1 MFDKKKKG
9 YITMDDFV
17 SFAEAG
23 QAVDDEDAGHFVEDV
38 SVPYSEYFLCS
49 RPPLCVSSILR
60 RLSSLL

>member
-17 SFAEAG
+17 AFSEAG

-38 SVPYSEYFLCS
+38 SVPHTDS
-49 RPPLCVSSILR
+49 
-60 RLSSLL
+60 